1 MSDSGDCVSLM
12 GHSMDHGDSPSTSRM
27 VVIVED
33 SETGAKFKVIEM
45 LLLYNSFFN
54 IYTSVLY
61 LVKIGQLGLKMS
73 SFGAFALSVVIFF
86 FFFKMPFYLDA
97 LFTHKFYVFGSC
109 SQEIRFL
116 RFLE

>member
-86 FFFKMPFYLDA
+86 FFLRCHFIWMLYLPIN
-97 LFTHKFYVFGSC
+97 FM
-109 SQEIRFL
+109 FL
-116 RFLE
+116 DRAVRKYAF